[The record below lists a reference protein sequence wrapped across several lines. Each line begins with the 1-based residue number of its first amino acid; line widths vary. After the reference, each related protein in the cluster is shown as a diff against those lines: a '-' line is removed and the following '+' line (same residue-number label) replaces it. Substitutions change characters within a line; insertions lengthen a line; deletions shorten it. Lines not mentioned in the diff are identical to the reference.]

1 MRKRQRFAFLAIGGL
16 GLLAAIAP
24 GLAANIN
31 TPEGAAVPA
40 AGQGA
45 VAVLGYEVSNITWT
59 FVTNSTDVEEISFD
73 IERGDGST
81 KVTSTNTTV
90 RARLEKTSAT
100 ATETDWVDCVVVADD
115 EATCTFA
122 SNNTMDAAD
131 VENVNIVAF
140 DK

>member
-1 MRKRQRFAFLAIGGL
+1 MRKNQRFAFLAIGGL

-24 GLAANIN
+24 GLAAGIQ
-31 TPEGAAVPA
+31 TPSAQSAPA
-40 AGQGA
+40 AGQGD

-59 FVTNSTDVEEISFD
+59 FVANSTDVDEISFD
-73 IERGDGST
+73 IVRGDGST
-81 KVTSTNTTV
+81 KVTSSSTTV

-100 ATETDWVDCVVVADD
+100 ATETDWVDCVVVGDD

-122 SNNTMDAAD
+122 SSNTMDAAD